1 MEKTEFLPFLRIVE
15 YIRQLCAQRR
25 SGTVFVVSDDNR
37 MAQVHLEDGEI
48 ASLLCRNRRGL
59 EALGIMRGM
68 QNARLRFDESYIARA
83 EKDNLSTQ
91 AILDDLFCVAP
102 SVLSRNQESAPP
114 AVVPPPAP
122 AGGEQHKLVLTS
134 EVRATVQRVMTQ
146 YIGPMAE
153 IVCDDHVGQ
162 AGNVRAL
169 IQLLAGEISV
179 PEQAARFRADIAREL
194 KLLL

>member
-37 MAQVHLEDGEI
+37 MAQVRLEDGEI

-102 SVLSRNQESAPP
+102 SVLSRIQESAPP
-114 AVVPPPAP
+114 AAVPAP
-122 AGGEQHKLVLTS
+122 AVGEQHKLVLTS

-153 IVCDDHVGQ
+153 IVCDDHFEQ

-169 IQLLAGEISV
+169 VQLLAGEISV
-179 PEQAARFRADIAREL
+179 PEQAARFRAEIAREL